1 MYKLDLEKAKEPE
14 IKLPTSIGSYK
25 KQGNSRKTS
34 TSASLT
40 MIKPLCGSQQTGK
53 FLEMG
58 ILDHLICLLRNLYAG
73 QEATVRTGHGTSN
86 WFKTGKG
93 VCQGYILSPCLFN
106 LYVECIIWNAR
117 LDESQAWIKTAGRNI
132 NKLRYADD
140 TILLAEREEELKTL
154 DQSQRGEWKGW
165 IKIQHSKKR
174 RSRHLV
180 PSLHGK

>member
-14 IKLPTSIGSYK
+14 IKLPTSVGSYK

-58 ILDHLICLLRNLYAG
+58 IPDHLDCVLRNLYAG

-86 WFKTGKG
+86 WFKIGKG

-106 LYVECIIWNAR
+106 LYVECII
-117 LDESQAWIKTAGRNI
+117 
-132 NKLRYADD
+132 
-140 TILLAEREEELKTL
+140 
-154 DQSQRGEWKGW
+154 
-165 IKIQHSKKR
+165 
-174 RSRHLV
+174 
-180 PSLHGK
+180 